1 MSELLNNFKKLCVM
15 ETTLPSGKSVSIQRL
30 NVDFQRS
37 LLAHFD
43 EDNDPVTLGLKYIQ
57 FVNNYLLSIYPEMKY
72 LDKLFVLNKWM
83 REFSE
88 AKEDNTSEFESI
100 NFDNTN
106 TVLINDIDVTIK
118 LQQPSVATE
127 NLLLEYLLTKEE
139 RDNIDLS
146 FFDNFRFVESIN
158 FNSVEHKTTDIT
170 VEELYQ
176 IYLLFDL
183 TALQK
188 LSDSVNSTLDKI
200 SDLRTLEADFSFFI
214 DL

>member
-15 ETTLPSGKSVSIQRL
+15 ETTLPSGKAVSIQRL
-30 NVDFQRS
+30 NVDFQRN
-37 LLAHFD
+37 LLTHFNN
-43 EDNDPVTLGLKYIQ
+43 DNDPTTLGLKYIQ
-57 FVNNYLLSIYPEMKY
+57 FINNYLLSIYPEIKY
-72 LDKLFVLNKWM
+72 LDKLFVINKWV

-88 AKEDNTSEFESI
+88 AKEDNTPEFENI

-118 LQQPSVATE
+118 LQQPSVSAE
-127 NLLLEYLLTKEE
+127 NLLLDYLLTKEE

-146 FFDNFRFVESIN
+146 FFDNFRFVESIT
-158 FNSVEHKTTDIT
+158 FNNVKHKTTDIT
-170 VEELYQ
+170 VEELHQ

-183 TALQK
+183 PALQK

>member
-1 MSELLNNFKKLCVM
+1 MLERRVGKLR
-15 ETTLPSGKSVSIQRL
+15 P
-30 NVDFQRS
+30 DFNQ
-37 LLAHFD
+37 
-43 EDNDPVTLGLKYIQ
+43 
-57 FVNNYLLSIYPEMKY
+57 
-72 LDKLFVLNKWM
+72 
-83 REFSE
+83 
-88 AKEDNTSEFESI
+88 
-100 NFDNTN
+100 

>member
-1 MSELLNNFKKLCVM
+1 M

-57 FVNNYLLSIYPEMKY
+57 FVNNYLLSIYPEIKY
-72 LDKLFVLNKWM
+72 LDKLFVLNKWV

-158 FNSVEHKTTDIT
+158 FNSVEHKTTNIT

>member
-15 ETTLPSGKSVSIQRL
+15 ETTLPSGKAVSIQRL
-30 NVDFQRS
+30 NVDFQRN
-37 LLAHFD
+37 LLTHFNN
-43 EDNDPVTLGLKYIQ
+43 DNDPTTLGLKYIQ
-57 FVNNYLLSIYPEMKY
+57 FINNYLLSIYPEIKY
-72 LDKLFVLNKWM
+72 LDKLFVINKWV

-88 AKEDNTSEFESI
+88 AKEDNTPEFENI

-118 LQQPSVATE
+118 LQQPSVSAE
-127 NLLLEYLLTKEE
+127 NLLLDYLLTKEE

-146 FFDNFRFVESIN
+146 FFDNFRFVESIT
-158 FNSVEHKTTDIT
+158 FNNVKHKTTDIT

-183 TALQK
+183 PALQK

>member
-1 MSELLNNFKKLCVM
+1 MD
-15 ETTLPSGKSVSIQRL
+15 TTLPSGKSVSIQRL

-72 LDKLFVLNKWM
+72 LDKLFVLNKWV

-106 TVLINDIDVTIK
+106 TILINDIDVTIK

>member
-1 MSELLNNFKKLCVM
+1 M
-15 ETTLPSGKSVSIQRL
+15 ETTLPSGKNVSIQRL

-43 EDNDPVTLGLKYIQ
+43 EDNDPTTLGLKYIQ
-57 FVNNYLLSIYPEMKY
+57 FVNNYLLSIYPEIKY
-72 LDKLFVLNKWM
+72 LDKLFVLNKWVQ
-83 REFSE
+83 EFSE
-88 AKEDNTSEFESI
+88 AKEDNIPEFKNI

-118 LQQPSVATE
+118 LQQPSVVTE

-139 RDNIDLS
+139 KDNIDLS
-146 FFDNFRFVESIN
+146 FFDNFRFVESIT
-158 FNSVEHKTTDIT
+158 FNSIEHKTTDIT

-183 TALQK
+183 PALQK

>member
-1 MSELLNNFKKLCVM
+1 MD
-15 ETTLPSGKSVSIQRL
+15 TTLPSGKSVSIQRL

-43 EDNDPVTLGLKYIQ
+43 EDNDPITLGLKYIQ
-57 FVNNYLLSIYPEMKY
+57 FVNNYLLSIYPEIKY
-72 LDKLFVLNKWM
+72 LDKLFVLNKWV

-106 TVLINDIDVTIK
+106 TVLINDIDVTIN
-118 LQQPSVATE
+118 LQQPSVTTE

>member
-57 FVNNYLLSIYPEMKY
+57 FVNNYLLSIYPEIKY
-72 LDKLFVLNKWM
+72 LDKLFVLNKWV

-158 FNSVEHKTTDIT
+158 FNSVEHKTTNIT

>member
-15 ETTLPSGKSVSIQRL
+15 DTTLPSGKSVSIQRL

-43 EDNDPVTLGLKYIQ
+43 EDNDPITLGLKYIQ
-57 FVNNYLLSIYPEMKY
+57 FVNNYLLSIYPEIKY
-72 LDKLFVLNKWM
+72 LDKLFVLNKWV

>member
-1 MSELLNNFKKLCVM
+1 M

>member
-146 FFDNFRFVESIN
+146 FFDNFRFVESIT
-158 FNSVEHKTTDIT
+158 FNSIEHKTTDIT

>member
-15 ETTLPSGKSVSIQRL
+15 ETTLPSGKAISIQRL
-30 NVDFQRS
+30 NVDFQRN
-37 LLAHFD
+37 LLTHFNN
-43 EDNDPVTLGLKYIQ
+43 DNDPTTLGLKYIQ
-57 FVNNYLLSIYPEMKY
+57 FINNYLLSIYPEIKY
-72 LDKLFVLNKWM
+72 LDKLFVINKWV

-88 AKEDNTSEFESI
+88 AKEDNTPEFENI

-118 LQQPSVATE
+118 LQQPSVSAE
-127 NLLLEYLLTKEE
+127 NLLLDYLLTKEE

-146 FFDNFRFVESIN
+146 FFDNFRFVESIT
-158 FNSVEHKTTDIT
+158 FNNVKHKTTDIT

-183 TALQK
+183 PALQK

>member
-1 MSELLNNFKKLCVM
+1 MD
-15 ETTLPSGKSVSIQRL
+15 TTLPSGKSVSIQRL

-43 EDNDPVTLGLKYIQ
+43 EDNDPITLGLKYIQ
-57 FVNNYLLSIYPEMKY
+57 FVNNYLLSIYPEIKY
-72 LDKLFVLNKWM
+72 LDKLFVLNKWV

>member
-72 LDKLFVLNKWM
+72 LDKLFVLNKWV

>member
-1 MSELLNNFKKLCVM
+1 M

-43 EDNDPVTLGLKYIQ
+43 EDNDPTTLGLKYIQ
-57 FVNNYLLSIYPEMKY
+57 FVNNYLLSIYPEIKY
-72 LDKLFVLNKWM
+72 LDKLFVLNKWVQ
-83 REFSE
+83 EFSE
-88 AKEDNTSEFESI
+88 AKEDNIPEFKNI

-139 RDNIDLS
+139 KDNIDLS
-146 FFDNFRFVESIN
+146 FFDNFRFVESIT
-158 FNSVEHKTTDIT
+158 FNSIEHKTTDIT

-183 TALQK
+183 PALQK

>member
-1 MSELLNNFKKLCVM
+1 M
-15 ETTLPSGKSVSIQRL
+15 ETTLPSGKNVSIQRL

-43 EDNDPVTLGLKYIQ
+43 EDNDPTTLGLKYIQ
-57 FVNNYLLSIYPEMKY
+57 FVNNYLLSIYPEIKY
-72 LDKLFVLNKWM
+72 LDKLFVLNKWVQ
-83 REFSE
+83 EFSE
-88 AKEDNTSEFESI
+88 AKEDTIPEFKNI

-118 LQQPSVATE
+118 LQQPSVVTE

-146 FFDNFRFVESIN
+146 FFDNFRFVESIT

-183 TALQK
+183 PALQK
-188 LSDSVNSTLDKI
+188 LSDSINSTLDKI
-200 SDLRTLEADFSFFI
+200 TDLRTLEADFSFFI

>member
-1 MSELLNNFKKLCVM
+1 M
-15 ETTLPSGKSVSIQRL
+15 ETTLPSGKAVSIQRL
-30 NVDFQRS
+30 NVDFQRN
-37 LLAHFD
+37 LLTHFNN
-43 EDNDPVTLGLKYIQ
+43 DNDPTTLGLKYIQ
-57 FVNNYLLSIYPEMKY
+57 FINNYLLSIYPEIKY
-72 LDKLFVLNKWM
+72 LDKLFVINKWV

-88 AKEDNTSEFESI
+88 AKEDNTPEFENI

-118 LQQPSVATE
+118 LQQPSVSAE
-127 NLLLEYLLTKEE
+127 NLLLDYLLTKEE

-146 FFDNFRFVESIN
+146 FFDNFRFVESIT
-158 FNSVEHKTTDIT
+158 FNNVKHKTTDIT

-183 TALQK
+183 PALQK

>member
-1 MSELLNNFKKLCVM
+1 M
-15 ETTLPSGKSVSIQRL
+15 
-30 NVDFQRS
+30 
-37 LLAHFD
+37 
-43 EDNDPVTLGLKYIQ
+43 
-57 FVNNYLLSIYPEMKY
+57 
-72 LDKLFVLNKWM
+72 
-83 REFSE
+83 
-88 AKEDNTSEFESI
+88 
-100 NFDNTN
+100 
-106 TVLINDIDVTIK
+106 
-118 LQQPSVATE
+118 
-127 NLLLEYLLTKEE
+127 LEYLLTKEE

-183 TALQK
+183 PALQK

>member
-15 ETTLPSGKSVSIQRL
+15 ETTLPSGKNVSIQRL

-43 EDNDPVTLGLKYIQ
+43 EDNDPTTLGLKYIQ
-57 FVNNYLLSIYPEMKY
+57 FVNNYLLSIYPEIKY
-72 LDKLFVLNKWM
+72 LDKLFVLNKWVQ
-83 REFSE
+83 EFSE
-88 AKEDNTSEFESI
+88 AKEDNIPEFKNI

-118 LQQPSVATE
+118 LQQPSVVTE

-139 RDNIDLS
+139 KDNIDLS
-146 FFDNFRFVESIN
+146 FFDNFRFVESIT
-158 FNSVEHKTTDIT
+158 FNSIEHKTTDIT

-183 TALQK
+183 PALQK